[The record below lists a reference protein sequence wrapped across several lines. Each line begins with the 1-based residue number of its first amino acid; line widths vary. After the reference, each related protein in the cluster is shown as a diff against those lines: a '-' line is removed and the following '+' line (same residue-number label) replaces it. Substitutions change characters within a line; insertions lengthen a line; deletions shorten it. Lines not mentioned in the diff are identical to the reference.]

1 MFIHM
6 IDCTSVRSRIK
17 LSFCP
22 AYTRGFRFSRKW
34 EGAGGGGGDWALI
47 QTLRKEGDPAKK
59 REDLRAPLDPL
70 MAK

>member
-1 MFIHM
+1 M

-34 EGAGGGGGDWALI
+34 EGRGGGGDWALI
-47 QTLRKEGDPAKK
+47 QTLRKEADPAKK
-59 REDLRAPLDPL
+59 REDLRGPLDPL